1 MSASGGTKAVIAAL
15 LANLGI
21 AVSKFVAYAVTG
33 SASML
38 SEGVHSL
45 ADSGNQVLL
54 LLGGRRAQR
63 GSSETH
69 QFGYGRV
76 RYVYGFVVSI
86 ILFLVGGAYSLYEGI
101 HKVQHPEELQ
111 WDTARVALA
120 VLVVAIVLE
129 SMSLRTALG
138 EVKHVRGKR
147 SLWRFIREA
156 RQPELP
162 VVVMEDIGAL
172 TGLVLALGGVV
183 TAVVT
188 GDGRWDGLGAVSIG
202 ILLVVIAL
210 VLSVEMSSMLVGESA
225 LAEDQAAI
233 ASSLSAAGVVRKV
246 IHLRTVYVGPDEL
259 LVAAKVAVEPSLSA
273 ADLSSGI
280 DEAEAAVRSAVP
292 AARYIFLEPDIER

>member
-1 MSASGGTKAVIAAL
+1 MSTSGGTKAVIAAL

-21 AVSKFVAYAVTG
+21 AASKFVAYGLTG

-54 LLGGRRAQR
+54 LLGGRRASR
-63 GSSETH
+63 ASTATH

-76 RYVYGFVVSI
+76 RYVYGFLVSI
-86 ILFLVGGAYSLYEGI
+86 ILFLVGGTYSLYEGI
-101 HKVQHPEELQ
+101 HKVQHPELLE
-111 WDTARVALA
+111 WSGARVALA
-120 VLVVAIVLE
+120 VLAVAIVLE
-129 SMSLRTALG
+129 SLSLRTALG
-138 EVKHVRGKR
+138 EVAHVRRGR

-162 VVVMEDIGAL
+162 VVVLEDIGAL

-202 ILLVVIAL
+202 VLLVVIAL
-210 VLSVEMSSMLVGESA
+210 VLSVEMASMLVGESA

-233 ASSLSAAGVVRKV
+233 SEALAEAPVVRRL
-246 IHLRTVYVGPDEL
+246 IHLRTIYVGPDEL
-259 LVAAKVAVEPSLSA
+259 LVAAKVAVDPSLA
-273 ADLSSGI
+273 AAELSRGI
-280 DEAEAAVRSAVP
+280 DEAEGAVRAVVP